1 MPPTRRQKRWSGRL
15 RTAGALLA
23 MLGAV
28 AVADRLVNLASPTGT
43 LDALGDDRA
52 PWIVGAVCLVVGG
65 ALYVVGRRW
74 RGTVE

>member
-15 RTAGALLA
+15 RTAGALLS

-28 AVADRLVNLASPTGT
+28 ALADRLIDLASPTGT

-65 ALYVVGRRW
+65 AAYFLGRAW
-74 RGTVE
+74 RGS